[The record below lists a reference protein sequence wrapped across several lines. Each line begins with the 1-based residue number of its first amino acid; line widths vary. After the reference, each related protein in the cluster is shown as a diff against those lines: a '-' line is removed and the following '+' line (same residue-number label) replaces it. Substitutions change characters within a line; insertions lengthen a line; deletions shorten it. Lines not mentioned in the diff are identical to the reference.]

1 MSWND
6 EAVKRVLKVHKLSQD
21 CVRYVQPDKEA
32 LANQIL
38 VALSKATAK
47 KSAPVKLSE
56 ITETI
61 YGTAEK
67 DKQDVIR
74 LTMQK
79 TLLKCGIVDKIY
91 VSERDVRYFPVAYRF
106 QEVQRVETGA
116 GSKLEQPVGDVIELS
131 RENWPI
137 PKEFFELVTTKAGYE
152 DALIKLDEDSRSGS
166 VDSQAQQRI
175 KSKLQKGLDD
185 VSKRL
190 KEFEALTDLMKT

>member
-1 MSWND
+1 LSWNE
-6 EAVKRVLKVHKLSQD
+6 EAIKRVLKVHKLSQE
-21 CVRYVQPDKEA
+21 CMKYVQPNKDA

-38 VALSKATAK
+38 VALSKASARRN
-47 KSAPVKLSE
+47 APVKLSE

-61 YGTAEK
+61 HGTAEK

-106 QEVQRVETGA
+106 QEVQRVETGTGA
-116 GSKLEQPVGDVIELS
+116 KIEQPVGDVVELS

-137 PKEFFELVTTKAGYE
+137 PKEFFELVTSKAGYE
-152 DALIKLDEDSRSGS
+152 EALTKLEEDSQSGS
-166 VDSQAQQRI
+166 VDSQTQQRV
-175 KSKLQKGLDD
+175 KSKLQKGLED

-190 KEFEALTDLMKT
+190 KEFEALSELMK

>member
-1 MSWND
+1 LSWNE
-6 EAVKRVLKVHKLSQD
+6 EAIKRVLKVHKLSQE
-21 CVRYVQPDKEA
+21 CMKYVQPDKDA

-38 VALSKATAK
+38 VALSKASARK
-47 KSAPVKLSE
+47 NAPVKLSE
-56 ITETI
+56 IAETI
-61 YGTAEK
+61 HGTAEK

-106 QEVQRVETGA
+106 QEVQRVETGT
-116 GSKLEQPVGDVIELS
+116 GGKIEQPVGDVVELS

-137 PKEFFELVTTKAGYE
+137 PKEFFELVTSKAGYE
-152 DALIKLDEDSRSGS
+152 EALTKLEEDTQSGS
-166 VDSQAQQRI
+166 VDSQTQQRI
-175 KSKLQKGLDD
+175 KSKLQKGLED

-190 KEFEALTDLMKT
+190 KEYEALDELMK

>member
-1 MSWND
+1 M
-6 EAVKRVLKVHKLSQD
+6 KRILNVHKLSQE
-21 CVRYVQPDKEA
+21 CVKYVQPDNDA

-38 VALSKATAK
+38 TAMSKDC
-47 KSAPVKLSE
+47 SRRNSPVKLSE
-56 ITETI
+56 IAETI

-106 QEVQRVETGA
+106 QEVQRIETGTGA
-116 GSKLEQPVGDVIELS
+116 KIEQRVGDVIELP

-137 PKEFFELVTTKAGYE
+137 PKEFFELVTSKAGYE
-152 DALIKLDEDSRSGS
+152 EALTKLEEDSRTGLVSP
-166 VDSQAQQRI
+166 QTQQRV
-175 KSKLQKGLDD
+175 KSRLQKGLED

-190 KEFEALTDLMKT
+190 REYQALNDIMK

>member
-1 MSWND
+1 LSWNE
-6 EAVKRVLKVHKLSQD
+6 EAIKRILKVHKLSQE
-21 CVRYVQPDKEA
+21 CMKYVQPDKDA

-38 VALSKATAK
+38 VALSKASARK
-47 KSAPVKLSE
+47 NAPVKLSE

-61 YGTAEK
+61 HGTAEK

-106 QEVQRVETGA
+106 QEVQRVETGTGA
-116 GSKLEQPVGDVIELS
+116 KIEQPVGDVIELS
-131 RENWPI
+131 RENWPV
-137 PKEFFELVTTKAGYE
+137 PKEFFELVTSKAGYE
-152 DALIKLDEDSRSGS
+152 EALTKLEEDSRNGS

-175 KSKLQKGLDD
+175 KSKLQKGLED
-185 VSKRL
+185 VSKKL
-190 KEFEALTDLMKT
+190 KEFEALNELMK